1 MKKFDLSFIVF
12 ELTPACNLNCRYCY
26 NVWKMPESDYP
37 VQQPTYRQAKK
48 VLKRVFRQAEIENV
62 TFTGGE
68 PFLFDRFA
76 ELVLFSRL
84 RRKSVTII
92 SNGNKG
98 TRDDYRMMI
107 KMGATLFEFP
117 LHSPTAEAHDY
128 MTRVEGSWEK
138 SLQSCKDVMELGGT
152 VVGVIVLTKANH
164 MLLPQTLKMYKEL
177 GIQHVM
183 MNRFNI
189 GGNGIAEAD
198 NLTLTREE
206 LNQAFRDATTAVEE
220 LELSITSNVCT
231 PFCIINPKE
240 YPKVPVGS
248 CSTDVRQKPIT
259 VDLFGN
265 VRLCNHSPV
274 IAGNIF
280 EKTLA
285 EIFSSDYISE
295 WKERPAFCSECAI
308 WEDCLGGCRAASE
321 QMGYSLNRVD
331 PVVEMCGAKHYTSK
345 PE

>member
-26 NVWKMPESDYP
+26 NVWKMPDSDYP
-37 VQQPTYRQAKK
+37 TQQPTYRQARK
-48 VLKRVFRQAEIENV
+48 VLKRAFRQAEIENV

-84 RRKSVTII
+84 RKKSVTII

-98 TRDDYRMMI
+98 TRDDYKMMI

-117 LHSPTAEAHDY
+117 LHSHTAEAHDY
-128 MTRVEGSWEK
+128 MTRVDGSWAK
-138 SLQSCKDVMELGGT
+138 SKQSCIEVMELGGT
-152 VVGVIVLTKANH
+152 VVGVIVLTKANAKT
-164 MLLPQTLKMYKEL
+164 LPQTLQMYKEL
-177 GIQHVM
+177 GIQNVM

-189 GGNGIAEAD
+189 GGNGIEESK
-198 NLTLTREE
+198 NLTLTKEE
-206 LNQAFRDATTAVEE
+206 LNQAFRDATVAVDE
-220 LELSITSNVCT
+220 LGLSITSNVCT
-231 PFCIINPKE
+231 PFCVINPKD

-248 CSTDVRQKPIT
+248 CSTDVREKPIT
-259 VDLFGN
+259 IDLFGN

-280 EKTLA
+280 EKTLS
-285 EIFSSDYISE
+285 EIFTSEYINE
-295 WKERPAFCSECAI
+295 WKERPVFCNECAI
-308 WEDCLGGCRAASE
+308 FEDCLGGCRAASE
-321 QMGYSLNRVD
+321 QMGQALSSVD
-331 PVVEMCGAKHYTSK
+331 PLVELCGATIYKK
-345 PE
+345 